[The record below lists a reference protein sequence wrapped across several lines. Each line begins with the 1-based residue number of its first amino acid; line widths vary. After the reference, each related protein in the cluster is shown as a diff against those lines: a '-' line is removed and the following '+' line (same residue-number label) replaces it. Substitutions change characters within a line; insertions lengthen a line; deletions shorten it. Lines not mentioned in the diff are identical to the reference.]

1 MNGFTY
7 DNPLILPYFFPLIDY
22 GAGANITRLIA
33 VPVLQNGR
41 KPGGQVIGAL
51 ISNVTEDFAG
61 SSSDARIEVGIS
73 GDTDAYFESQALD
86 ETVDIGETLWL
97 RNVEATAVDIP
108 AGRTD
113 FTVTFVVATGTPTGI
128 ADTTLYIAWY

>member
-7 DNPLILPYFFPLIDY
+7 DNPLILPYFFPQVDY

-33 VPVLQNGR
+33 VPVLKNGR
-41 KPGGQVIGAL
+41 KPAGKVIGAL
-51 ISNVTEDFAG
+51 ISNITEDFAG
-61 SSSDARIEVGIS
+61 SSGDGRIEVGIT
-73 GDTDAYFESQALD
+73 GDTDKYFESQAFD
-86 ETVDIGETLWL
+86 ETVDIGETLWCK
-97 RNVEATAVDIP
+97 NVEATAVDIE

-113 FTVTFVVATGTPTGI
+113 FTVTFVVSTGTPTGI